1 MGKINYDTIT
11 KLYYSIGEVADLFD
25 VSTSLIRFWE
35 KEFTIIRPKKNK
47 NGNRLF
53 TPGDIKSFEKIYVL
67 VKEQG
72 FTLDGAKKVLKSKT
86 PIDLETPSASSSND
100 VVIQKLENIKSKLLQ
115 LTLDY
120 NFLFYIVFR

>member
-115 LTLDY
+115 LKH
-120 NFLFYIVFR
+120 